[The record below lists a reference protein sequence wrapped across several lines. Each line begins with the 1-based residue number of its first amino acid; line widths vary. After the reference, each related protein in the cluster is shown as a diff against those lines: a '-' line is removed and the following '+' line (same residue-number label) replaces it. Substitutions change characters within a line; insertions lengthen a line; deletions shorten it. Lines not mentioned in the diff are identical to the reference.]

1 MVGVVAGAV
10 LDCTV
15 VVIFVVILVVVVIEV
30 VVSRRL
36 TFEYFNLLEMNFSV
50 TKFISIKRFY
60 RDN

>member
-1 MVGVVAGAV
+1 M

-36 TFEYFNLLEMNFSV
+36 TFEYFNLLEMESSLSQNF
-50 TKFISIKRFY
+50 IL
-60 RDN
+60 